1 MLVRLHDLTQEF
13 SQFIIATHSPLLMAF
28 PDAWIY
34 HFDAEGVRRV
44 AFEDTEHYRITRAFM
59 MDHQGMIRR
68 LLASDA
74 PPEG

>member
-1 MLVRLHDLTQEF
+1 MLVRLHDLTREF
-13 SQFIIATHSPLLMAF
+13 SPFIIATHSPLRMAF

-59 MDHQGMIRR
+59 MDHRSMVRR
-68 LLASDA
+68 LLESDEQ
-74 PPEG
+74 PPA